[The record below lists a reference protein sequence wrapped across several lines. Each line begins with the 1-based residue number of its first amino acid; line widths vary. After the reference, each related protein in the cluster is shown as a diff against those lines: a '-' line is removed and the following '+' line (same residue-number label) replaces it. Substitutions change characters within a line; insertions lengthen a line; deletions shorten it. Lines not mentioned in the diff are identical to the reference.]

1 MSWLIKSS
9 IGRKLTQSISGLFL
23 ILFLLFHMSMNLVL
37 LFNYETYNFLA
48 NDILGANWWAIL
60 GTLIIALGFVVHIVW
75 AIILTL
81 QNRKARGKDR
91 YESKSKTATTWASK
105 NMFVLGVFIFLFLI
119 LHLYQMWYQM
129 QFKELFMIE
138 GARHDGAQLVEE
150 IFSELWVVIVYVLAF
165 IALWFH
171 LIHGFWSAL
180 HSVGWNNDKWMKRL
194 KVVGNVIS
202 TVIVLGFIIVPIAMH
217 LGYSNLLG

>member
-9 IGRKLTQSISGLFL
+9 IGRKFVQSISGLFL

-37 LFNYETYNFLA
+37 IFNYETYNFLA
-48 NDILGANWWAIL
+48 NEMLGANWWAII
-60 GTLIIALGFVVHIVW
+60 GTGVIALGFVVHVVY

-81 QNRKARGKDR
+81 QNMKARGNDR
-91 YESKSKTATTWASK
+91 YASSSKSKTTWSSQ
-105 NMFVLGVFIFLFLI
+105 NMFVLGLFILLFLF

-150 IFSELWVVIVYVLAF
+150 VFSQLWVVTVYVIAF

-171 LIHGFWSAL
+171 LTHGFWSAL
-180 HSVGWNNDKWMKRL
+180 HSVGWNNTVWMKRL
-194 KVVGNVIS
+194 KVLGNIIS
-202 TVIVLGFIIVPIAMH
+202 TVISLGFIVVAIAIY
-217 LGYSNLLG
+217 LGYSNILG

>member
-9 IGRKLTQSISGLFL
+9 IGRKFIQSISGLFL
-23 ILFLLFHMSMNLVL
+23 ILFLLFHMSMNVVL

-48 NDILGANWWAIL
+48 NEILGANWWAIV
-60 GTLIIALGFVVHIVW
+60 GTLVIALGFVVHILY

-91 YESKSKTATTWASK
+91 YESKSKTAATWTSK

-138 GARHDGAQLVEE
+138 GVRHDGAQLVEE
-150 IFSELWVVIVYVLAF
+150 IFSQLWVVIAYVVAF

-171 LIHGFWSAL
+171 LNHGFWSAL
-180 HSVGWNNDKWMKRL
+180 HTVGWNNDTWMKRL
-194 KVVGNVIS
+194 KVLGYFIS
-202 TVIVLGFIIVPIAMH
+202 TIIVLGFIVVAIMVH
-217 LGYSNLLG
+217 FGYSNLLA